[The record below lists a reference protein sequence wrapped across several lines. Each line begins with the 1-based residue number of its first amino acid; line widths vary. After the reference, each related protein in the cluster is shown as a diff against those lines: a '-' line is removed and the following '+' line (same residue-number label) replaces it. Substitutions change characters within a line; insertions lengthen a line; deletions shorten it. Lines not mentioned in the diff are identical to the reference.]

1 MPRSKIDATDK
12 HVGKQIC
19 MRRLMLGMT
28 IEALGNAVGVTYQQ
42 MYKCE
47 KGLNRIGASRLQ
59 HIAQILEVPI
69 AFFFEGAPVSTKQ
82 AASQVLTTPK
92 NFWRRG
98 MAWSWRRRSHASRTE
113 TCAAP
118 SSNLSSRSCRSEQR
132 SVSPPPKK

>member
-12 HVGKQIC
+12 HVGKQVC

-47 KGLNRIGASRLQ
+47 KGLNRIGASRLR

-69 AFFFEGAPVSTKQ
+69 SFFFKDAPVSTKE
-82 AASQVLTTPK
+82 AANQVPDYTKEFLATRDGLELAK
-92 NFWRRG
+92 AFSRIEKRNVRR
-98 MAWSWRRRSHASRTE
+98 AIVE
-113 TCAAP
+113 
-118 SSNLSSRSCRSEQR
+118 LVEQI
-132 SVSPPPKK
+132 VPE

>member
-28 IEALGNAVGVTYQQ
+28 IEALGNAVGVSYQQ

-59 HIAQILEVPI
+59 HIAQILEVPVS
-69 AFFFEGAPVSTKQ
+69 FFFKGAPVSTKE
-82 AASQVLTTPK
+82 AASQVLDYTKEFLATRDGLELAK
-92 NFWRRG
+92 AFSRIENRNMRR
-98 MAWSWRRRSHASRTE
+98 AIVD
-113 TCAAP
+113 
-118 SSNLSSRSCRSEQR
+118 LVEQI
-132 SVSPPPKK
+132 VPE